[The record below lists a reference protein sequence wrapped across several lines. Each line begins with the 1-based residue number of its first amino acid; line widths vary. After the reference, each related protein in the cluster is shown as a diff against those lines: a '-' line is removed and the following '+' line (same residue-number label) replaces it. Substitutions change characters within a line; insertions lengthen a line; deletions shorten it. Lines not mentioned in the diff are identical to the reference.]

1 MSLHELGHFLLA
13 KKFGIVVEEFG
24 IGYPPRIWGKKIK
37 DTIYSVNWLP
47 LGAFVKILGEDDT
60 SQKIKGS
67 FSSSPLYQ
75 RILVVLGG
83 CFSFWVIAFLIFT
96 FLAGLQGVNVA
107 VSDNYNGKEKPFVQI
122 FSVAKN
128 SPAEKAGIQM
138 GDIMIQLKSAGA
150 EQIQTDKV
158 ALVQSFIYEHKG
170 EQIIITLK
178 RGKNLLD
185 VPVVPRVN
193 PPRGEGALGVGLS
206 RVINEQTQWYKAP
219 YVGLK
224 TTFLQTKAVPQ
235 VWIEII
241 TKKIKKEPTPNVQFV
256 GPVGLGSIMNKALQ
270 YGAGNYLMLIA
281 VIAIYLAIFNLLPL
295 PALDG
300 GRLLFLVVEAIRK
313 KPIEPK
319 IEQQATAV
327 FFVLFIM
334 LGLFLTIQDIWRLF

>member
-1 MSLHELGHFLLA
+1 
-13 KKFGIVVEEFG
+13 
-24 IGYPPRIWGKKIK
+24 
-37 DTIYSVNWLP
+37 
-47 LGAFVKILGEDDT
+47 
-60 SQKIKGS
+60 
-67 FSSSPLYQ
+67 
-75 RILVVLGG
+75 
-83 CFSFWVIAFLIFT
+83 
-96 FLAGLQGVNVA
+96 
-107 VSDNYNGKEKPFVQI
+107 
-122 FSVAKN
+122 
-128 SPAEKAGIQM
+128 
-138 GDIMIQLKSAGA
+138 
-150 EQIQTDKV
+150 
-158 ALVQSFIYEHKG
+158 
-170 EQIIITLK
+170 
-178 RGKNLLD
+178 
-185 VPVVPRVN
+185 
-193 PPRGEGALGVGLS
+193 
-206 RVINEQTQWYKAP
+206 
-219 YVGLK
+219 VGLK